1 MVPIIYS
8 SQYERKTKGVWR
20 TRTCAVVT
28 PLSRIFLR
36 EIDTYDI
43 KQACHR
49 SFSVCWQ
56 YVFWTRAK
64 ATAKSIAEMTQA
76 AVGHFGNTTCP
87 ITERLAQVDPSRAED
102 ECHKLQLV
110 CQVPL
115 LFLQPSWKITHHETS
130 RALFFQ
136 RIFQS
141 DSCQDNC
148 FGYGWGL
155 LSTTWPWTYQL
166 LFLTWHVRG
175 KRFLCWA

>member
-1 MVPIIYS
+1 MEWLRLHLSSDYIVSSVGFPHGTHHLQQPIR
-8 SQYERKTKGVWR
+8 ERKTKGVWR

-87 ITERLAQVDPSRAED
+87 ITERLAQVDPELKMSATN
-102 ECHKLQLV
+102 CNSYVKSHYFFCSPPGKLPIMRPQELCFSNKFFKAIHV
-110 CQVPL
+110 
-115 LFLQPSWKITHHETS
+115 KITVLGMAEV
-130 RALFFQ
+130 
-136 RIFQS
+136 
-141 DSCQDNC
+141 C
-148 FGYGWGL
+148 
-155 LSTTWPWTYQL
+155 
-166 LFLTWHVRG
+166 
-175 KRFLCWA
+175 